1 MQHVTAY
8 SRLAAL
14 DLSAWRQQADAGA
27 VERLRSRSGRG
38 VALTPLDCGCPVR
51 GGVWSTGAPAGP
63 AATAAA
69 QAGAAQAVAAPVAA
83 PAGAV
88 PPLAVP
94 VVAVWPAPA
103 WCVPGVAGPGAGRA
117 PVVSATV
124 AALVSAVDGLV
135 ALPVSG
141 CPVDLAV
148 VLTQAE
154 RLRGV
159 GLFGLGELEV
169 SRGYAADGSVSA
181 AAWLR
186 RTLVVS
192 DDSARAAV
200 RLAGRLRAELA
211 DLGRAL
217 LAGRTTVEHVRAVA
231 AGTAG
236 LDSDLVAAAGAALVE
251 LAAVAAPATVRLELR
266 RRAESIHPALG
277 RDAARRQRARRG
289 FYADAV
295 GGAGVLLGGA
305 LDDED
310 GAVLLHALDLAV
322 KADRDDA
329 GTAAAAPR
337 GLPARRADALVGW
350 ARRAALELAGP
361 GDTAAQDAHTVRS
374 HLLIT
379 CTAEQLAALATA
391 NAHSQLDLLGAPLTG
406 AAALAVLTGRT
417 SVQPAVLPT
426 EAPLLPAALR
436 RLACDTTFS
445 LIVHPHLT
453 AAAAGAGG
461 AGEIGAVRV
470 EPLYVG
476 RSSRTVSGAQFK
488 ALVVRDRHCIVRGCH
503 RRPSQCQAHHVRHW
517 LDGGPTDL
525 DNLVHR

>member
-1 MQHVTAY
+1 M
-8 SRLAAL
+8 
-14 DLSAWRQQADAGA
+14 
-27 VERLRSRSGRG
+27 
-38 VALTPLDCGCPVR
+38 
-51 GGVWSTGAPAGP
+51 
-63 AATAAA
+63 
-69 QAGAAQAVAAPVAA
+69 
-83 PAGAV
+83 
-88 PPLAVP
+88 
-94 VVAVWPAPA
+94 
-103 WCVPGVAGPGAGRA
+103 

-124 AALVSAVDGLV
+124 AALVAAVDVLV

-148 VLTQAE
+148 VLAQAE

-159 GLFGLGELEV
+159 GLLGLGELEV
-169 SRGYAADGSVSA
+169 SRGYASDGSVSA

-186 RTLVVS
+186 RTLVVG

-211 DLGRAL
+211 DLARAL

-231 AGTAG
+231 AGTAR

-251 LAAVAAPATVRLELR
+251 LAGVAAPAAVRLELR
-266 RRAESIHPALG
+266 RRAESIQPALG

-289 FYADAV
+289 FYADAL

-329 GTAAAAPR
+329 GAAGTAGLAAAARR
-337 GLPARRADALVGW
+337 GLPARRADALVSW

-391 NAHSQLDLLGAPLTG
+391 DAHSQLDLLGQAGPAGAGDLLPLTG

-417 SVQPAVLPT
+417 PVQPAAQPG
-426 EAPLLPAALR
+426 PAFR
-436 RLACDTTFS
+436 V
-445 LIVHPHLT
+445 IM
-453 AAAAGAGG
+453 AAGKFQGVMA
-461 AGEIGAVRV
+461 ANTPIG
-470 EPLYVG
+470 
-476 RSSRTVSGAQFK
+476 S
-488 ALVVRDRHCIVRGCH
+488 LVTMI
-503 RRPSQCQAHHVRHW
+503 RRPGALCGMVS
-517 LDGGPTDL
+517 P
-525 DNLVHR
+525 

>member
-1 MQHVTAY
+1 
-8 SRLAAL
+8 
-14 DLSAWRQQADAGA
+14 
-27 VERLRSRSGRG
+27 
-38 VALTPLDCGCPVR
+38 
-51 GGVWSTGAPAGP
+51 
-63 AATAAA
+63 
-69 QAGAAQAVAAPVAA
+69 
-83 PAGAV
+83 
-88 PPLAVP
+88 
-94 VVAVWPAPA
+94 
-103 WCVPGVAGPGAGRA
+103 
-117 PVVSATV
+117 VVSATV

-148 VLTQAE
+148 VLAQAE

-159 GLFGLGELEV
+159 GLLGLGELAV
-169 SRGYAADGSVSA
+169 SRDYAADGSVSA

-186 RTLVVS
+186 RTLVVG

-329 GTAAAAPR
+329 GTAAAARR

-391 NAHSQLDLLGAPLTG
+391 DAHSQLDLLGAPLTG

-417 SVQPAVLPT
+417 PVQPAVLPT
-426 EAPLLPAALR
+426 GAPLLPAALR

-445 LIVHPHLT
+445 LIVHQHLT
-453 AAAAGAGG
+453 AAAGAAG

-517 LDGGPTDL
+517 LDGGATDL
-525 DNLVHR
+525 DNLTSRQHAPPKARTGSHRLGESDLLNQPRSK